1 MTDINGFQLTGRIA
15 DEAKYSSTK
24 NGTATLSFCLA
35 VNRDRKINE
44 QWVSKGSFFYL
55 TVYGK
60 RATGLCKILVKGTRI
75 GVQGFLDQDVWTD
88 AAGKKQYRTVFC
100 VENLVLLGQPK
111 TIPENENH
119 IPEIPSHKFLPIQKI
134 RLPKRNMQR
143 ISMDRKRSKITAA
156 LAEYQKTKLQIF
168 FKERNEK
175 TNF

>member
-119 IPEIPSHKFLPIQKI
+119 IPEIPSHTENP
-134 RLPKRNMQR
+134 
-143 ISMDRKRSKITAA
+143 AA
-156 LAEYQKTKLQIF
+156 EAQYAEDFYGLETQQNNSGIGGIPENENTDIF
-168 FKERNEK
+168 
-175 TNF
+175 